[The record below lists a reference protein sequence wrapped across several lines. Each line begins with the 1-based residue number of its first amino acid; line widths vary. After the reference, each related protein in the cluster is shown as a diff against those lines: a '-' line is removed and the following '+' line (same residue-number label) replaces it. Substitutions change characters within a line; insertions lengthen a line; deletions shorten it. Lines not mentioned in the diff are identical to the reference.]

1 MGIEE
6 RVEALERAYGRP
18 AHGESAAAEERAR
31 ILKELME
38 LEAAG
43 KGKAAAEEAAGNP
56 RRRELLDELEETMK
70 RRIAE
75 RQARE
80 DGF

>member
-1 MGIEE
+1 MSVE
-6 RVEALERAYGRP
+6 RRIEALERSLGNTTP
-18 AHGESAAAEERAR
+18 EHNPERAR
-31 ILKELME
+31 ILKELTD

-43 KGKAAAEEAAGNP
+43 KGKAAAEEAAGNL

-80 DGF
+80 DRF

>member
-1 MGIEE
+1 MPATIER
-6 RVEALERAYGRP
+6 RVAALERSLGNTTP
-18 AHGESAAAEERAR
+18 EHNPERAR
-31 ILKELME
+31 ILKELVE

-56 RRRELLDELEETMK
+56 RRRELLDELEEAVK